1 MSFKGSKIILGLVIC
16 ITFLSFPVKAQLLD
30 TIQYSLHQ
38 KPKFFLTL
46 ASFNTFI
53 DGQFANI
60 TRVKFGLNYNE
71 KVRLGISISDLANN
85 DVVTPIRVSENQYEY
100 TTNGRLLFSNVG
112 ISAEYFFYN
121 DYPWQFGVAP
131 LNIGF
136 GKARYEYYSRLH
148 ERGSSTPSEMVIIY
162 QPEISAQYSIFKWIG
177 VGVTTGYRLTLYR
190 SREATQNLNA
200 PLFAIDIRLFVDEVY
215 QALFYPE
222 EKKN

>member
-1 MSFKGSKIILGLVIC
+1 MSFKGKRIIAVLVIC
-16 ITFLSFPVKAQLLD
+16 ITFLSFPAKARLSD
-30 TIQYSLHQ
+30 TISYSLHQ

-60 TRVKFGLNYNE
+60 TRVKFGLNYNQR
-71 KVRLGISISDLANN
+71 VRLGISISDLARN
-85 DVVTPIRVSENQYEY
+85 DVVTPINVNENEYEY

-136 GKARYEYYSRLH
+136 GKARYEYYSRLY
-148 ERGSSTPSEMVIIY
+148 ETGKSTPSELVISY

-177 VGVTTGYRLTLYR
+177 VGATTGYRFTLYR
-190 SREATQNLNA
+190 SREATQHLNA
-200 PLFAIDIRLFVDEVY
+200 PLFAVDIRLFVDEVY
-215 QALFYPE
+215 QALFE
-222 EKKN
+222 SGEKKN